1 MVKRELETP
10 TNAAVSV
17 QLPVVFGSAWDGT
30 QGFPPVRQVL
40 YH

>member
-10 TNAAVSV
+10 TNTAVSV
-17 QLPVVFGSAWDGT
+17 QLLAVFGSAWDGA
-30 QGFPPVRQVL
+30 QGFPPARQVL